1 METLEEKFN
10 KIFDVKLGEV
20 NDKLLLTLVCLNN
33 YYSTR
38 GGDVFV
44 IPKTIKGLKEEAL
57 AALIEKSDKERL
69 RKKIKS
75 LFSHIKE
82 KE

>member
-10 KIFDVKLGEV
+10 KVFDVKLGEV
-20 NDKLLLTLVCLNN
+20 DDKLLLTLICLNN

-44 IPKTIKGLKEEAL
+44 IPKTVKGLKEETL
-57 AALIEKSDKERL
+57 TALIEKSDKGRL

-75 LFSHIKE
+75 LLSI
-82 KE
+82 